1 MRKSLAA
8 KLIFYIGIVL
18 VLTIGFF
25 AYINTNIQKKYL
37 IEEMKQSGIQLSQTI
52 EKSISYDMLTAQ
64 NDRIQ
69 KTLEDIGR
77 SESIET
83 IRLFDKEGTII
94 GSNTVEELGM
104 SIDRSAEA
112 CYVCHSEEH
121 PEEKLASSDMTRIFT
136 GDSGRRLLG
145 IINPIYNEPQCFN
158 ASCHFHPQ
166 EQNVLGVMDILLPLD
181 RFDRQI
187 RSNQKQIVL
196 YFLFTFLIIAV
207 GMGLLIFMFVN
218 RPINKLIVGT
228 RKIAEGNLNYRIG
241 SHHSDEVGELGKS
254 FDSMTAELK
263 KSQEEIEQ
271 WNLKLK
277 DEVKKA
283 TENLKLAN
291 KKLQELDHLKSNFM
305 RKMEHGLR
313 SHIGVIQ
320 SCVSMA
326 LKEGDST
333 FSDVQA
339 DLINIANRRST
350 MLLEVLDDI
359 ILLSY
364 RQSAGTEYHMEHVS
378 LKDILLKVHGDFT
391 VQAQKK
397 NINMDFNFPSDLSPI
412 QADPEALEEVF
423 SNLVNNAIKYTE
435 RNGTVALSVVE
446 KENAIIIDIIDT
458 GIGITTEEQPK
469 IFNEF
474 YRASNAKSKKIEG
487 TGVGLAI
494 VKEIVD
500 AHQGEIRVRSELG
513 KGTTI
518 TVILPK
524 STLITRKSSRLVK
537 ENK

>member
-1 MRKSLAA
+1 MRKSLAV

-25 AYINTNIQKKYL
+25 AYINTKIQKKYL
-37 IEEMKQSGIQLSQTI
+37 IEEMKQSGIQLGQII

-69 KTLEDIGR
+69 KTLEDIGHT
-77 SESIET
+77 ESIET
-83 IRLFDKEGTII
+83 IRIFDKEGTII

-104 SIDRSAEA
+104 SIDRKAEA
-112 CYVCHSEEH
+112 CFVCHSEEH
-121 PEEKLASSDMTRIFT
+121 PEEELASSDMTRIFT
-136 GDSGRRLLG
+136 AGSGRRLLG

-181 RFDRQI
+181 RFDREMGSSQ
-187 RSNQKQIVL
+187 RQIVL
-196 YFLFTFLIIAV
+196 YFLFTFLIIAG

-218 RPINKLIVGT
+218 RPINRLIVGT

-263 KSQEEIEQ
+263 KSREEIEQ

-277 DEVKKA
+277 EKVKKA
-283 TENLKLAN
+283 TENLELAN
-291 KKLQELDHLKSNFM
+291 QKLQELDHLKSNFM

-326 LKEGDST
+326 LKEGDSA

-339 DLINIANRRST
+339 DLINTANRRST

-364 RQSAGTEYHMEHVS
+364 RQSAGAEYFMEHVS
-378 LKDILLKVHGDFT
+378 LKDILHKVHGDFK

-397 NINMDFNFPSDLSPI
+397 NITMDLNIPSDLSPI
-412 QADPEALEEVF
+412 QADPEALEEAF
-423 SNLVNNAIKYTE
+423 SNLVNNAIKYTK
-435 RNGTVALSVVE
+435 NDGKIFVSVKQRE
-446 KENAIIIDIIDT
+446 KEIKIEVTDT
-458 GIGITTEEQPK
+458 GIGIAAEELPK

-474 YRASNAKSKKIEG
+474 YRASNAKSNKIEG
-487 TGVGLAI
+487 TGVGLTI

-500 AHQGEIRVRSELG
+500 AHHGEIRIQSELG
-513 KGTTI
+513 KGSTI
-518 TVILPK
+518 TVLLPK
-524 STLITRKSSRLVK
+524 ST
-537 ENK
+537 